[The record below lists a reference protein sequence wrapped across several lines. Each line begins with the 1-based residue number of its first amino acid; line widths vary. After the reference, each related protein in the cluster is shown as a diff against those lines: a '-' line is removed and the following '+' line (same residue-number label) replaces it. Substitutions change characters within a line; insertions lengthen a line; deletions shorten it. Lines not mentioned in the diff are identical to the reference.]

1 VVVDGWMTLRKS
13 ILSARIFLTVL
24 FVATAAAQNVQPAR
38 KPDVAYVPTTND
50 AVAAMLKL
58 ADVTS
63 SDTVFDLGCGDG
75 RIVIAAA
82 KARGARGVGIDIDP
96 VRISESRANA
106 KKAAVEKRVRFEEND
121 VFEADIHEATVVTLF
136 LLPEL
141 NIKLLPK
148 LLRDLKPGTRIVSN
162 TFDMGDWPPAKEVT
176 VGDPEDHPFSH
187 RLYLWIVP
195 SHPIN

>member
-1 VVVDGWMTLRKS
+1 MEIRKS
-13 ILSARIFLTVL
+13 ILPVCVL
-24 FVATAAAQNVQPAR
+24 LAGIAAAQAAR

-50 AVAAMLKL
+50 AVEAMLQL

-82 KARGARGVGIDIDP
+82 KLRGARGVGIDIDP
-96 VRISESRANA
+96 VRVSESRANA
-106 KKAAVEKRVRFEEND
+106 KKAGVEKRVRFEEND

-141 NIKLLPK
+141 NVKLLPK

-162 TFDMGDWPPAKEVT
+162 TFDMGDWQAAKQAI
-176 VGDPEDHPFSH
+176 VGDPDDEGHPFSH

-195 SHPIN
+195 PKAVN

>member
-1 VVVDGWMTLRKS
+1 MEVRKC
-13 ILSARIFLTVL
+13 ILPVCILLAGFA
-24 FVATAAAQNVQPAR
+24 VAQPTR
-38 KPDVAYVPTTND
+38 KPDVAYVPSTND
-50 AVAAMLKL
+50 AVEAMLKL

-63 SDTVFDLGCGDG
+63 SDTVYDLGCGDG

-82 KARGARGVGIDIDP
+82 KRRGARGVGVDIDP

-106 KKAAVEKRVRFEEND
+106 KKAGVEKRVRFEEND

-141 NIKLLPK
+141 NLKLLPK

-162 TFDMGDWPPAKEVT
+162 TFDMGDWQPAKEVT
-176 VGDPEDHPFSH
+176 VGDPDETGHPFSH
-187 RLYLWIVP
+187 RLFLWIVP
-195 SHPIN
+195 PRTLN

>member
-1 VVVDGWMTLRKS
+1 MGRRKS
-13 ILSARIFLTVL
+13 ILAVCILLAGF
-24 FVATAAAQNVQPAR
+24 AAAQPAR

-50 AVAAMLKL
+50 AVEAMLKL
-58 ADVTS
+58 AEVTS

-82 KARGARGVGIDIDP
+82 KLRGARGVGIDIDP
-96 VRISESRANA
+96 VRVSESRANA
-106 KKAAVEKRVRFEEND
+106 KKAGVEKRVRFEEND

-141 NIKLLPK
+141 NVKLLPK

-162 TFDMGDWPPAKEVT
+162 TFDMGDWQAAKQAT
-176 VGDPEDHPFSH
+176 VGDPNDEDHPFSH

-195 SHPIN
+195 PPTHN

>member
-1 VVVDGWMTLRKS
+1 MEVRKS
-13 ILSARIFLTVL
+13 ILPVCILLTG
-24 FVATAAAQNVQPAR
+24 FAAAQPAR
-38 KPDVAYVPTTND
+38 TPDVAYVPTTNV
-50 AVAAMLKL
+50 AVEAMLKL

-82 KARGARGVGIDIDP
+82 KLRGARGVGIDIDP
-96 VRISESRANA
+96 VRVRESRANA
-106 KKAAVEKRVRFEEND
+106 KKAGVAKRVRFEEND

-141 NIKLLPK
+141 NVKLLPK

-162 TFDMGDWPPAKEVT
+162 TFDMGDWQPAKEVT
-176 VGDPEDHPFSH
+176 VGDPDEAGHPFSH

-195 SHPIN
+195 PLVVN

>member
-1 VVVDGWMTLRKS
+1 MEVRKS
-13 ILSARIFLTVL
+13 FLSSCIVLTSV
-24 FVATAAAQNVQPAR
+24 FAATVAAQNVQTAR
-38 KPDVAYVPTTND
+38 KPDVAYVPTTNE
-50 AVAAMLKL
+50 AVEAMLKL

-75 RIVIAAA
+75 RIVIAAV
-82 KARGARGVGIDIDP
+82 KLRGARGVGIDIDP
-96 VRISESRANA
+96 VRVSESRANA
-106 KKAAVEKRVRFEEND
+106 KKAGVEKRVRFEEND

-141 NIKLLPK
+141 NLKLLPK

-162 TFDMGDWPPAKEVT
+162 TFDMGDWQAAKEVT
-176 VGDPEDHPFSH
+176 VGDPDETGHPFSH

-195 SHPIN
+195 PRTVN

>member
-1 VVVDGWMTLRKS
+1 MEWRKS
-13 ILSARIFLTVL
+13 ILAVYIL
-24 FVATAAAQNVQPAR
+24 VASFAAAQTTR
-38 KPDVAYVPTTND
+38 KPDVAFVPTTND
-50 AVAAMLKL
+50 AVEAMLKL

-82 KARGARGVGIDIDP
+82 KLRGARGVGIDIDP
-96 VRISESRANA
+96 VRVSESRTNA
-106 KKAAVEKRVRFEEND
+106 RKAGVEKRVRFEEND

-141 NIKLLPK
+141 NVKLLPK

-162 TFDMGDWPPAKEVT
+162 TFDMGDWQPAKDVT
-176 VGDPEDHPFSH
+176 VGDPDEAGHPFSH

-195 SHPIN
+195 RRNAN

>member
-1 VVVDGWMTLRKS
+1 METRKS
-13 ILSARIFLTVL
+13 ILPVCILLAG
-24 FVATAAAQNVQPAR
+24 FVVAQPAR
-38 KPDVAYVPTTND
+38 TPDVAYVPTTND
-50 AVAAMLKL
+50 AVEAMLKL

-82 KARGARGVGIDIDP
+82 KQRGARGVGIDIDP
-96 VRISESRANA
+96 GRISESRTNA
-106 KKAAVEKRVRFEEND
+106 KKAGVEKRVRFEEND

-141 NIKLLPK
+141 NLKLLPK

-162 TFDMGDWPPAKEVT
+162 TFDMGDWQADKAVI
-176 VGDPEDHPFSH
+176 VGDPDDHPFSH

-195 SHPIN
+195 PRAAK

>member
-1 VVVDGWMTLRKS
+1 MGRRKS
-13 ILSARIFLTVL
+13 ILLVCILLAVF
-24 FVATAAAQNVQPAR
+24 AAAQTAR

-50 AVAAMLKL
+50 AVEAMLRL

-82 KARGARGVGIDIDP
+82 KLRGARGVGIDIDP
-96 VRISESRANA
+96 VRVSESRANA
-106 KKAAVEKRVRFEEND
+106 KKAGVEKRVRFEEND

-141 NIKLLPK
+141 NVKLLPK

-162 TFDMGDWPPAKEVT
+162 TFDMGDWQADKAVI
-176 VGDPEDHPFSH
+176 VGDPDDHPFSH
-187 RLYLWIVP
+187 RLYMWIVP
-195 SHPIN
+195 PRAVN

>member
-1 VVVDGWMTLRKS
+1 MGRQKS
-13 ILSARIFLTVL
+13 ILPVCILLAGFAL
-24 FVATAAAQNVQPAR
+24 AQPAR
-38 KPDVAYVPTTND
+38 EPDVAYVPTTNE
-50 AVAAMLKL
+50 AVDAMLKL

-82 KARGARGVGIDIDP
+82 KLRGARGVGIDIDP
-96 VRISESRANA
+96 VRVSESRANA
-106 KKAAVEKRVRFEEND
+106 KKAGVEKRVRFEEND

-141 NIKLLPK
+141 NVKLLPK

-162 TFDMGDWPPAKEVT
+162 TFDMGDWQAAKEVT
-176 VGDPEDHPFSH
+176 VGDPDEAGHPFSH

-195 SHPIN
+195 PRNVN

>member
-1 VVVDGWMTLRKS
+1 MGRQKS
-13 ILSARIFLTVL
+13 FLAVCILLAGFG
-24 FVATAAAQNVQPAR
+24 AAQPAR
-38 KPDVAYVPTTND
+38 QPDVAYVPTTND
-50 AVAAMLKL
+50 AVEAMLTL

-82 KARGARGVGIDIDP
+82 KQRGARGVGIDIDP
-96 VRISESRANA
+96 VRVSESRANA
-106 KKAAVEKRVRFEEND
+106 KKAGVEKRIRFEEND

-141 NIKLLPK
+141 NLKLLPK

-162 TFDMGDWPPAKEVT
+162 TFDMGDWQPAKEVT
-176 VGDPEDHPFSH
+176 VGDPDETGHPFSH
-187 RLYLWIVP
+187 RLFLWIVP
-195 SHPIN
+195 PRTLN

>member
-1 VVVDGWMTLRKS
+1 MNRRKS
-13 ILSARIFLTVL
+13 ILPVGILLAGFA
-24 FVATAAAQNVQPAR
+24 VAQPAR
-38 KPDVAYVPTTND
+38 KPDVAYVPTTNE
-50 AVAAMLKL
+50 AVEAMLKL

-75 RIVIAAA
+75 RIVVAAA
-82 KARGARGVGIDIDP
+82 KLRGARGVGIDIDP
-96 VRISESRANA
+96 VRVSESRANA
-106 KKAAVEKRVRFEEND
+106 KKAGVEKRVRFEEND

-141 NIKLLPK
+141 NVKLLPK

-162 TFDMGDWPPAKEVT
+162 TFDMGDWQPSKEVT
-176 VGDPEDHPFSH
+176 VGDPNEVGHPFSH

-195 SHPIN
+195 ARTVN

>member
-1 VVVDGWMTLRKS
+1 MEFRKS
-13 ILSARIFLTVL
+13 ILTFCILLAGF
-24 FVATAAAQNVQPAR
+24 AAAQTAR

-50 AVAAMLKL
+50 AVEAMLRL

-82 KARGARGVGIDIDP
+82 KLRGARGVGIDIDP
-96 VRISESRANA
+96 VRVSESRANA
-106 KKAAVEKRVRFEEND
+106 KKAGVEKRVRFEEND

-141 NIKLLPK
+141 NVKLLPK

-162 TFDMGDWPPAKEVT
+162 TFDMGDWQPAKEVT
-176 VGDPEDHPFSH
+176 VGNPDEVGHPFSH

-195 SHPIN
+195 ARTVN